1 MWVEI
6 IRGVMIQGESVTAG
20 SRLDLEPAIGGMLI
34 SMNKAVAATAPAVE
48 PVVETVKRGRKPEP
62 IISEED

>member
-6 IRGVMIQGESVTAG
+6 IRGVMIQGESVTTG

-34 SMNKAVAATAPAVE
+34 SMNKAVASTEPIAE
-48 PVVETVKRGRKPEP
+48 PVVETVKRGRKPEL
-62 IISEED
+62 ITEED

>member
-6 IRGVMIQGESVTAG
+6 IRDVMIQGESVTTG
-20 SRLDLEPAIGGMLI
+20 SRLNLESTIGRMLI
-34 SMNKAVAATAPAVE
+34 SMNKAVASTEPIAE

-62 IISEED
+62 ISEED

>member
-6 IRGVMIQGESVTAG
+6 IRGVMIQGEPVTAG

-34 SMNKAVAATAPAVE
+34 SMNKAKPAAAPVVA
-48 PVVETVKRGRKPEP
+48 PVVETAKRGRKPEP
-62 IISEED
+62 ITEED

>member
-6 IRGVMIQGESVTAG
+6 IRGVMIQGEPVTAG

-34 SMNKAVAATAPAVE
+34 SMNKAVASTEPE
-48 PVVETVKRGRKPEP
+48 PVVETVKRGRKPET
-62 IISEED
+62 ITSEED